1 MAVRAL
7 MRERFK
13 GRGESRSDVVSVQ
26 ITVTDILLNDPDR
39 FSWILTNLS
48 ANRGFLWFDREVS
61 ASRGIPIEASGG
73 VVSSFWEEDGELTTY
88 AVFGI
93 NEVAAGTWSIVESTV
108 G

>member
-13 GRGESRSDVVSVQ
+13 GRGESVPTTVSVAT
-26 ITVTDILLNDPDR
+26 TVTDILKNDPDR
-39 FSWILTNLS
+39 FSWIITNLS

-61 ASRGIPIEASGG
+61 SSRGIPIEASGG
-73 VVSSFWEEDGELTTY
+73 VVSTVWEEDGELTTY

-93 NEVAAGTWSIVESTV
+93 NEVAAGTWSIVENGV

>member
-1 MAVRAL
+1 

-13 GRGESRSDVVSVQ
+13 GRGESTPNVVSVAT
-26 ITVTDILLNDPDR
+26 TVTDILKNDPDR
-39 FSWILTNLS
+39 FSWIITNLS

-61 ASRGIPIEASGG
+61 SSRGIPIEASGG
-73 VVSSFWEEDGELTTY
+73 VVTSFWEEDGELTTY

-93 NEVAAGTWSIVESTV
+93 NEVAAGTWSIVENGV

>member
-1 MAVRAL
+1 MAVRTL

-13 GRGESRSDVVSVQ
+13 GRGESVRRTVTVAT
-26 ITVTDILLNDPDR
+26 TVTDVLLNDPDR
-39 FSWILTNLS
+39 FSWIITNLS

-61 ASRGIPIEASGG
+61 ATRGIPIEASGG
-73 VVSSFWEEDGELTTY
+73 VVTSFWEEDGELTTY

-93 NEVAAGTWSIVESTV
+93 NEVAAGTWSIVENVV